1 MAAMNSDSIIIER
14 NGDDVVVALTGRWI
28 IERANDLDR
37 ALEALAPGSA
47 KAVTIDLAQVES
59 LDTAG
64 AWLVYRTVKRLRGEG
79 YTVAFINRRPE
90 LAVPLDLVEANDH
103 PVECRPPREAE
114 WHAVVA
120 HVGRGTLESIAE
132 ARRLVAFL
140 GLTTA
145 TLGRSLV
152 QPRRIRKTALIS
164 HMEQT
169 GLDAMPIVALI
180 SFLVGAV
187 LAYQG
192 AEQLRRFG
200 AEIFVINLIGI
211 SVLREI
217 AILLTAI
224 IVAGR
229 SGSAFTAAIG
239 SMKVREEIDAM
250 RTLGL
255 DPMELLVMP
264 RLLALMITLP
274 ILVFLADM
282 MGLAGGMM
290 MAWVA
295 LDISP
300 GQFLERLGGAIPLWS
315 FWVGMI
321 KAPVFAFLI
330 AMVGCYE
337 GFQVEGSAES
347 VGKLTTLA
355 VVEAIFLVIVV
366 DAIFSILFAYM
377 GV

>member
-1 MAAMNSDSIIIER
+1 
-14 NGDDVVVALTGRWI
+14 
-28 IERANDLDR
+28 
-37 ALEALAPGSA
+37 
-47 KAVTIDLAQVES
+47 
-59 LDTAG
+59 
-64 AWLVYRTVKRLRGEG
+64 
-79 YTVAFINRRPE
+79 
-90 LAVPLDLVEANDH
+90 
-103 PVECRPPREAE
+103 
-114 WHAVVA
+114 VVA

>member
-1 MAAMNSDSIIIER
+1 M
-14 NGDDVVVALTGRWI
+14 
-28 IERANDLDR
+28 
-37 ALEALAPGSA
+37 
-47 KAVTIDLAQVES
+47 
-59 LDTAG
+59 
-64 AWLVYRTVKRLRGEG
+64 
-79 YTVAFINRRPE
+79 
-90 LAVPLDLVEANDH
+90 
-103 PVECRPPREAE
+103 ECRLPLEAE
-114 WHAVVA
+114 WHAVVS

-132 ARRLVAFL
+132 ARRLIAFL

-145 TLGRSLV
+145 NLGRSLI

-200 AEIFVINLIGI
+200 AEIFIINLIGI
-211 SVLREI
+211 SVLRKI

-224 IVAGR
+224 IVAGH
-229 SGSAFTAAIG
+229 SGSAFTASTG

-274 ILVFLADM
+274 MLVFLANM
-282 MGLAGGMM
+282 AGLAGGMI
-290 MAWVA
+290 MAWVT

-300 GQFLERLGGAIPLWS
+300 EQCLERLGDSIPLWS

-321 KAPVFAFLI
+321 KALVVAFLI

-366 DAIFSILFAYM
+366 DAIFSILFAYI

>member
-1 MAAMNSDSIIIER
+1 MESDAITLR
-14 NGDDVVVALTGRWI
+14 RHGDDVTIALAGRWI
-28 IERANDLDR
+28 IDRANDLDH
-37 ALEALAPGSA
+37 ALEALSPGPA
-47 KAVTIDLAQVES
+47 KAISIDLGNVES

-64 AWLVYRTVKRLRGEG
+64 AWLVYRTIKRLRREG
-79 YTVAFINRRPE
+79 YAVDCVNRRPD
-90 LAVPLDLVEANDH
+90 LAVLLDLVEANDH
-103 PVECRPPREAE
+103 PVECHPPHEAE
-114 WHAVVA
+114 WHAVIG
-120 HVGRGTLESIAE
+120 HVGRATVDYLGE

-145 TLGRSLV
+145 TLARSLA
-152 QPRRIRKTALIS
+152 QPWRIRRTALVS

-169 GLDAMPIVALI
+169 GLDAMPIVGLI

-274 ILVFLADM
+274 MLTFLADM
-282 MGLAGGMM
+282 AGLAGGMV

-300 GQFLERLGGAIPLWS
+300 AQFLERLGDAIPLWS

-366 DAIFSILFAYM
+366 DAIFSILFAYL

>member
-1 MAAMNSDSIIIER
+1 MDNDAITLR
-14 NGDDVVVALTGRWI
+14 RHGDDLVIALAGRWVI
-28 IERANDLDR
+28 DKANDLDR
-37 ALEALAPGSA
+37 ALETLSTDQA
-47 KAVTIDLAQVES
+47 KAISVDLGQVES

-79 YTVAFINRRPE
+79 HDVALVNRRPD
-90 LAVPLDLVEANDH
+90 LAVLLDLVEANDH
-103 PVECRPPREAE
+103 PVECHPPHEAE
-114 WHAVVA
+114 WHAVIG
-120 HVGRGTLESIAE
+120 HVGRASVDYVAE

-145 TLGRSLV
+145 TLARSLC
-152 QPRRIRKTALIS
+152 QPWRIRRTALVS

-229 SGSAFTAAIG
+229 SGSAFTASIG

-264 RLLALMITLP
+264 RLMALMITLP
-274 ILVFLADM
+274 MLTFLADM
-282 MGLAGGMM
+282 AGLAGGMV

-300 GQFLERLGGAIPLWS
+300 AQFLERLGDAVPLWS
-315 FWVGMI
+315 FWVGII

-355 VVEAIFLVIVV
+355 VVVAIFLVIVV
-366 DAIFSILFAYM
+366 DAIFSILFAYI